1 MTKSE
6 DFRRV
11 VRMAGL
17 EPSEIAQPS
26 VRAAGRAFGLPGH
39 ARLSFAY
46 GDAGLD
52 AGVDRVSEFVNG
64 A

>member
-1 MTKSE
+1 MTKPE

-11 VRMAGL
+11 VRMPGF
-17 EPSEIAQPS
+17 EPWEIAQS
-26 VRAAGRAFGLPGH
+26 CVRAAGRVFGLPGH
-39 ARLSFAY
+39 VRLSFAY
-46 GDAGLD
+46 CDAGLD